1 MRVSTALI
9 ALSLLSNI
17 VIASDENL
25 TLESYLSS
33 LKQRTFS
40 LDYAKTDA
48 EYLKFRDSWISPVQ
62 MSYSYNKSAPYDNEQ
77 TSMNAA
83 ISIDQPIFKFG
94 GIYFGIKYAEFSYDA
109 NNLTIEQQ
117 KRSLIKQAVSLL
129 MQIKRTEL
137 QIEKQYLQIDNSRIN
152 LEQKREQYINGQL
165 DSGFLNNAI
174 IEKNIVTQAL
184 YDLETA
190 KESLVSNFQSISD
203 SDYRSKTIPHLDYL
217 EKEAFLERNIDIKL
231 RQSSIKRDY
240 YQKNMTMAKYFP
252 TISLNGSYKWDRSE
266 NFQFGNTGAGY
277 SGETKYY
284 SYGFRVSMPLD
295 INTFR
300 DIESAQADYLKSK
313 VLLDDSKRSLQALF
327 EKVSHNL
334 ENIDKKIGLANENQE
349 LYQTLVHDTEI
360 LYKSGY
366 KTAYDLQ
373 NMQNSLEIEKINI
386 QMYYYDKQL
395 ELLELYE
402 KVTSEV

>member
-1 MRVSTALI
+1 MKVSAALI
-9 ALSLLSNI
+9 ALSLLSSSAL
-17 VIASDENL
+17 ASDENL
-25 TLESYLSS
+25 TLESYLST

-40 LDYAKTDA
+40 LDYAKTDK
-48 EYLKFRDSWISPVQ
+48 EYLKFRDSWISPVT
-62 MSYSYNKSAPYDNEQ
+62 MSYNYNKSTPYDNEQ

-83 ISIDQPIFKFG
+83 ITIDQPIFKFG
-94 GIYFGIKYAEFSYDA
+94 GIYFGIKYAEFSHDS
-109 NNLTIEQQ
+109 NTLTIDQQ
-117 KRSLIKQAVSLL
+117 KRSLIKQAISLL

-137 QIEKQYLQIDNSRIN
+137 QIKRQELQIDNSRIN
-152 LEQKREQYINGQL
+152 LEQKRKQYINGQL

-184 YDLETA
+184 FDLQTA
-190 KESLVSNFQSISD
+190 KASLVSQFQSISD
-203 SDYRSKTIPHLDYL
+203 SDYESKRIPHLEYI

-231 RQSSIKRDY
+231 RKSSIERDY

-284 SYGFRVSMPLD
+284 SYGFRASIPLD

-313 VLLDDSKRSLQALF
+313 VQLDDTKRSLQALF

-334 ENIDKKIGLANENQE
+334 ENIDKKIALAHENQE
-349 LYQTLVHDTEI
+349 LYETLVHDTDI

-373 NMQNSLEIEKINI
+373 NMKNSLEIEKINI
-386 QMYYYDKQL
+386 KMYYYDKQL

>member
-1 MRVSTALI
+1 MKVSVALI
-9 ALSLLSNI
+9 ALSLLCSSAI
-17 VIASDENL
+17 SSDENL
-25 TLESYLSS
+25 SLESYLSS
-33 LKQRTFS
+33 LKQRTFA
-40 LDYAKTDA
+40 LDYTKNS
-48 EYLKFRDSWISPVQ
+48 EESLKFRDSWISPVQ
-62 MSYSYNKSAPYDNEQ
+62 MSYSYNRSAPYDNEQ

-83 ISIDQPIFKFG
+83 ITIDQPIFKFG
-94 GIYFGIKYAEFSYDA
+94 GIYYGIKYAQHSYNA
-109 NNLTIEQQ
+109 NNLTIDQQ

-137 QIEKQYLQIDNSRIN
+137 QIERQNYQIDNSQIN

-203 SDYRSKTIPHLDYL
+203 NDYRTTAIPHLDYL
-217 EKEAFLERNIDIKL
+217 EEEAFLEHNIDIKL
-231 RQSSIKRDY
+231 RESSIERDY
-240 YQKNMTMAKYFP
+240 YQKNMIMAKYFP
-252 TISLNGSYKWDRSE
+252 TISLNGSYKWERSE
-266 NFQFGNTGAGY
+266 DFQFGNTGAGY

-284 SYGFRVSMPLD
+284 SYGFRASMPLD

-300 DIESAQADYLKSK
+300 DIESARADYLKSK
-313 VLLDDSKRSLQALF
+313 VQLDDSKRSLQTLF
-327 EKVSHNL
+327 EKVAHNL
-334 ENIDKKIGLANENQE
+334 DNIDKKIALANENQE
-349 LYQTLVHDTEI
+349 LYEALVHDTDI
-360 LYKSGY
+360 LHKSGY
-366 KTAYDLQ
+366 KTAYDLK

-386 QMYYYDKQL
+386 KMYYYDKQL

>member
-1 MRVSTALI
+1 M
-9 ALSLLSNI
+9 
-17 VIASDENL
+17 
-25 TLESYLSS
+25 
-33 LKQRTFS
+33 
-40 LDYAKTDA
+40 
-48 EYLKFRDSWISPVQ
+48 P
-62 MSYSYNKSAPYDNEQ
+62 
-77 TSMNAA
+77 
-83 ISIDQPIFKFG
+83 
-94 GIYFGIKYAEFSYDA
+94 
-109 NNLTIEQQ
+109 
-117 KRSLIKQAVSLL
+117 
-129 MQIKRTEL
+129 IKRTEL
-137 QIEKQYLQIDNSRIN
+137 QIERQHLQIDNSHIN

-184 YDLETA
+184 YDLETT

-203 SDYRSKTIPHLDYL
+203 SDYKSKAIPHLDYL
-217 EKEAFLERNIDIKL
+217 EEEAFLEHNIDIKL
-231 RQSSIKRDY
+231 RKSSIERDY

-284 SYGFRVSMPLD
+284 SYGFRASMPLD

-313 VLLDDSKRSLQALF
+313 VMLDDSKRSLQALF

-349 LYQTLVHDTEI
+349 LYEVLVHDTDI

-386 QMYYYDKQL
+386 KMYYYDKQL
-395 ELLELYE
+395 ELLDLYE

>member
-1 MRVSTALI
+1 MKVSPALL
-9 ALSLLSNI
+9 ALSLLCSFSL
-17 VIASDENL
+17 ASDENL
-25 TLESYLSS
+25 SLESYIST
-33 LKQRTFS
+33 LKQRTFE
-40 LDYAKTDA
+40 LDQTKVTA
-48 EYLKFRDSWISPVQ
+48 ESLKFRDSWISPVQ
-62 MSYSYNKSAPYDNEQ
+62 LSYSYLKSAPYDNEQ

-94 GIYFGIKYAEFSYDA
+94 GIYFGIKYAEYSYDA
-109 NNLTIEQQ
+109 NSLTIDQQ

-137 QIEKQYLQIDNSRIN
+137 QIERQNYQIDNSRIN

-190 KESLVSNFQSISD
+190 KERLVSNFQSISD
-203 SDYRSKTIPHLDYL
+203 SDYQTVAIPHLGYL
-217 EKEAFLERNIDIKL
+217 EEAAFLERNIDLKV
-231 RQSSIKRDY
+231 RRSSIERDY
-240 YQKNMTMAKYFP
+240 YQKNMIMAKYFP

-284 SYGFRVSMPLD
+284 SYGLRASMPLD

-300 DIESAQADYLKSK
+300 DIESARADYLKSK
-313 VLLDDSKRSLQALF
+313 VLLDDSKRELQALF
-327 EKVSHNL
+327 EKVSQNL
-334 ENIDKKIGLANENQE
+334 NNVDKKIALASENRE
-349 LYQTLVHDTEI
+349 LYEVLVHDTEV
-360 LYKSGY
+360 LYQSGY
-366 KTAYDLQ
+366 KTEYDLQ
-373 NMQNSLEIEKINI
+373 NMKNSLEIEKINI
-386 QMYYYDKQL
+386 ETYYYDKQL

-402 KVTSEV
+402 KVSSEV

>member
-17 VIASDENL
+17 VIASDDNL

-40 LDYAKTDA
+40 LDYTKTDA

-94 GIYFGIKYAEFSYDA
+94 GIYFGIKYAQFSYDA

-137 QIEKQYLQIDNSRIN
+137 QIDRQHLQIDNSRIN

-284 SYGFRVSMPLD
+284 SYGFRASMPLD

-300 DIESAQADYLKSK
+300 DIESTQADYLKSK
-313 VLLDDSKRSLQALF
+313 VLLDDTKRSLQALF

-334 ENIDKKIGLANENQE
+334 KNIDKKIGLARENQE

-373 NMQNSLEIEKINI
+373 NMQNSLKIEKINI